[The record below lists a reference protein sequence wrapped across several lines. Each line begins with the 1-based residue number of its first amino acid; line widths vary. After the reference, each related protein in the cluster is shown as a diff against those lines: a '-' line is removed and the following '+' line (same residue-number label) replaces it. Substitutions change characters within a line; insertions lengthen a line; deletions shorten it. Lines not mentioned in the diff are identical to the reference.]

1 MLAPWFSVV
10 EHRFAAP
17 FEQPSGGDR
26 EPSQDVCWERNHVRT
41 AVLYAIDSAT
51 HMQAKRGG
59 LKDTLP
65 DDMLH
70 AVFTATLER
79 TGLNPAVGWP
89 IRP

>member
-1 MLAPWFSVV
+1 MPAGPLDQCRGARVRRAV
-10 EHRFAAP
+10 QAALWWRP
-17 FEQPSGGDR
+17 GPVTGRLLGTLL
-26 EPSQDVCWERNHVRT
+26 H
-41 AVLYAIDSAT
+41 AIDSAT